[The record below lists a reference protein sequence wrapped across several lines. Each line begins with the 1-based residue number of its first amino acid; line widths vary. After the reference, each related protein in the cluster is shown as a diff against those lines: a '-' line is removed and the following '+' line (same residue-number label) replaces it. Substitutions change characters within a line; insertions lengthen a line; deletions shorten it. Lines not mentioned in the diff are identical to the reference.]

1 MSIVGPG
8 IVTGASG
15 HRKFLDQAV
24 ALAASIRI
32 NSPETPV
39 GLITDLPVTSHQHR
53 LFAAIRHFDFAAH
66 PGVGYKLHYDELCI
80 FPDGNLFLDSD
91 SLCYGSLTDFLG
103 SLSHHDVASFCYP
116 AETHGHWFV
125 NRDDVRRYDDERP
138 FPGLSGDAHYVKPG
152 TAANNFFSQVRDIAS
167 RYDALGFARWRGG
180 INEEPVFALAY
191 WNSLITCPPRDES
204 MLGQAT
210 AGRCR
215 RFFSDCRRGKLRAEY
230 HDGRILHPLLFHFE
244 AYANRPSYQ
253 YEVARLL
260 ADVDR
265 LGPIRCATAVLHHFG
280 RYVWD
285 RRRKVLR
292 RCAKLI
298 RQGPESAPPE

>member
-1 MSIVGPG
+1 MSLRGPG

-15 HRKFLDQAV
+15 HRRFLEQAV
-24 ALAASIRI
+24 ALAASVKI

-39 GLITDLPVTSHQHR
+39 GLVTDLPLSSSHYR
-53 LFAAIRHFDFAAH
+53 LFAAVRHFDFRTH
-66 PGVGYKLHYDELCI
+66 PGVAYKLHYDELCI
-80 FPDGNLFLDSD
+80 FPDGNLFVDSD
-91 SLCYGSLTDFLG
+91 SLCYGSLTEFLG

-116 AETHGHWFV
+116 AETHAHWFV
-125 NRDDVRRYDDERP
+125 NRDDVRRYNADGP

-152 TAANNFFSQVRDIAS
+152 TAANFFFTQVRDIAS
-167 RYDALGFARWRGG
+167 RYDDLGFARWRGG

-191 WNSLITCPPRDES
+191 RNCEITCPPRDDS
-204 MLGQAT
+204 ILGQAT

-215 RFFSDCRRGKLRAEY
+215 HFHSDCRRGKIRAEY
-230 HDGRILHPLLFHFE
+230 HDGRVLHPLLFHFE

-253 YEVARLL
+253 YEVVRLL
-260 ADVDR
+260 ADVDG
-265 LGPIRCATAVLHHFG
+265 LGPVRRATAVVEHFG

-292 RCAKLI
+292 RGAKLI
-298 RQGPESAPPE
+298 GR